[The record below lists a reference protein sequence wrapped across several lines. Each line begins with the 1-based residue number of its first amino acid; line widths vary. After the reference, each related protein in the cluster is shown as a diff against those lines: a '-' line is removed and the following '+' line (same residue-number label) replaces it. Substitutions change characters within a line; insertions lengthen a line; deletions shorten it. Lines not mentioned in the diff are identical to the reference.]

1 MRKGNT
7 RSHSELGSQAFLRR
21 WYFTL
26 RYGRV
31 GRCRHNI
38 LTKICYY
45 EDKKFLKIN
54 KKKREEIYEYFRLNK
69 GFEYNYQ
76 IIFGKKKFIER
87 FNIHNVVLQSMKQS
101 IILLSKKS
109 DTIIIDGKFI
119 PSEMKGYKVK
129 SLIKAD
135 DKINQVSAASIIAKV
150 FRDKLLLKLHS
161 LDGNYQWNKNAGYGT
176 KSHLSAIYTHGVSKY
191 HRTTYQPISKLIKKL
206 ST

>member
-1 MRKGNT
+1 M
-7 RSHSELGSQAFLRR
+7 SEYVVGVDE
-21 WYFTL
+21 
-26 RYGRV
+26 V
-31 GRCRHNI
+31 GRGSLVGSAI
-38 LTKICYY
+38 ICAFRSKNSLF
-45 EDKKFLKIN
+45 DKLPFSVSDSKKIN
-54 KKKREEIYEYFRLNK
+54 KKKREEIYEYFRSNK

-176 KSHLSAIYTHGVSKY
+176 KSHLSSIYTHGVSKY

>member
-1 MRKGNT
+1 M
-7 RSHSELGSQAFLRR
+7 SEYVVGVDE
-21 WYFTL
+21 
-26 RYGRV
+26 V
-31 GRCRHNI
+31 GRGSLVGSAI
-38 LTKICYY
+38 ICAFRSQNSLFVKLPFSVC
-45 EDKKFLKIN
+45 DSKKIN
-54 KKKREEIYEYFRLNK
+54 KKKREEIYEYFRSNK

-76 IIFGKKKFIER
+76 IIFGKKKFIEK

-101 IILLSKKS
+101 IILLSKKT

-161 LDGNYQWNKNAGYGT
+161 LDSNYQWNKNAGYGT

>member
-1 MRKGNT
+1 M
-7 RSHSELGSQAFLRR
+7 SEYVVGVDE
-21 WYFTL
+21 
-26 RYGRV
+26 V
-31 GRCRHNI
+31 GRGSLVGSAI
-38 LTKICYY
+38 ICAFRSQNSLF
-45 EDKKFLKIN
+45 DKLPFSVSDSKKIN
-54 KKKREEIYEYFRLNK
+54 KKNTEEIYEYFRSNK

>member
-1 MRKGNT
+1 M
-7 RSHSELGSQAFLRR
+7 SEYVVGVDE
-21 WYFTL
+21 
-26 RYGRV
+26 V
-31 GRCRHNI
+31 GRGSLVGSAIICAFRSQNS
-38 LTKICYY
+38 LFDKLPFSVADSKKI
-45 EDKKFLKIN
+45 D

>member
-1 MRKGNT
+1 MR
-7 RSHSELGSQAFLRR
+7 
-21 WYFTL
+21 
-26 RYGRV
+26 
-31 GRCRHNI
+31 
-38 LTKICYY
+38 
-45 EDKKFLKIN
+45 
-54 KKKREEIYEYFRLNK
+54 
-69 GFEYNYQ
+69 
-76 IIFGKKKFIER
+76 
-87 FNIHNVVLQSMKQS
+87 QS

-191 HRTTYQPISKLIKKL
+191 HRTIYQPISKLIKKL

>member
-1 MRKGNT
+1 M
-7 RSHSELGSQAFLRR
+7 SEYVVGVDE
-21 WYFTL
+21 
-26 RYGRV
+26 V
-31 GRCRHNI
+31 GRGSLVGSAI
-38 LTKICYY
+38 ICAFRSRNSLF
-45 EDKKFLKIN
+45 DKLPFSVSDSKKIN

-69 GFEYNYQ
+69 GFDYDYQ

>member
-1 MRKGNT
+1 M
-7 RSHSELGSQAFLRR
+7 SEYVVGVDE
-21 WYFTL
+21 
-26 RYGRV
+26 V
-31 GRCRHNI
+31 GRGSLVGSAI
-38 LTKICYY
+38 ICAFRSQNSLF
-45 EDKKFLKIN
+45 DKLPFNVSDSKKIN

>member
-1 MRKGNT
+1 M
-7 RSHSELGSQAFLRR
+7 SEYVVGVDE
-21 WYFTL
+21 
-26 RYGRV
+26 V
-31 GRCRHNI
+31 GRGSLVGSAI
-38 LTKICYY
+38 ICAFRSQNSLF
-45 EDKKFLKIN
+45 DKLPFRVSDSKKIN
-54 KKKREEIYEYFRLNK
+54 KKKRKEIYEYFRSNK

-76 IIFGKKKFIER
+76 IIFGKKKFIES

-119 PSEMKGYKVK
+119 PGEMKGYKVK

-135 DKINQVSAASIIAKV
+135 NKINQVSAASIIAKV

-161 LDGNYQWNKNAGYGT
+161 LDSNYQWNKNAGYGT

>member
-1 MRKGNT
+1 MIGIVIVG
-7 RSHSELGSQAFLRR
+7 HSNISKEFLVA
-21 WYFTL
+21 L
-26 RYGRV
+26 EHIV
-31 GRCRHNI
+31 GKQEHVAAISIFPN
-38 LTKICYY
+38 
-45 EDKKFLKIN
+45 DDV

>member
-1 MRKGNT
+1 M
-7 RSHSELGSQAFLRR
+7 SEYVVGVDE
-21 WYFTL
+21 
-26 RYGRV
+26 V
-31 GRCRHNI
+31 GRGSLVGSAI
-38 LTKICYY
+38 ICAFRSQNSLF
-45 EDKKFLKIN
+45 DKLPFSVSDSKKIN
-54 KKKREEIYEYFRLNK
+54 KKKREEIYEYFRSNK

-161 LDGNYQWNKNAGYGT
+161 LDGNYQWNKNAGYST
-176 KSHLSAIYTHGVSKY
+176 KSHLSAINTHGVSKY

>member
-1 MRKGNT
+1 M
-7 RSHSELGSQAFLRR
+7 SEYVVGVDE
-21 WYFTL
+21 
-26 RYGRV
+26 V
-31 GRCRHNI
+31 GRGSLVGSAI
-38 LTKICYY
+38 ICAFRSQNSLF
-45 EDKKFLKIN
+45 DKLPFSFSDSKKIN
-54 KKKREEIYEYFRLNK
+54 KKKREEIYEYFRSNK

>member
-1 MRKGNT
+1 M
-7 RSHSELGSQAFLRR
+7 SEYVVGVDE
-21 WYFTL
+21 
-26 RYGRV
+26 V
-31 GRCRHNI
+31 GRGSLVGSAI
-38 LTKICYY
+38 ICAFRSQNSLS
-45 EDKKFLKIN
+45 DKLPFSVSDSKKIN
-54 KKKREEIYEYFRLNK
+54 KKKREEIYEYFRSNK

-76 IIFGKKKFIER
+76 IIFGKKKFIEM

>member
-1 MRKGNT
+1 MSKYVVGVD
-7 RSHSELGSQAFLRR
+7 E
-21 WYFTL
+21 
-26 RYGRV
+26 V
-31 GRCRHNI
+31 GRGSLVGSAI
-38 LTKICYY
+38 ICAFRSQNCLF
-45 EDKKFLKIN
+45 DKLPFSVSDSKKIN

-161 LDGNYQWNKNAGYGT
+161 LNGNYQWNKNAGYGT

>member
-1 MRKGNT
+1 M
-7 RSHSELGSQAFLRR
+7 SEYVVGVDE
-21 WYFTL
+21 
-26 RYGRV
+26 V
-31 GRCRHNI
+31 GRGSLVGSAIVCAFRSQNSFFQE
-38 LTKICYY
+38 LPFDVTDSK
-45 EDKKFLKIN
+45 KIN
-54 KKKREEIYEYFRLNK
+54 KKKREEIYNYFKLNR
-69 GFEYNYQ
+69 GFNFNYQ
-76 IIFGKKKFIER
+76 IIVGKKKFIEK

-176 KSHLSAIYTHGVSKY
+176 KSHLSAINTHGVSKY

>member
-1 MRKGNT
+1 M
-7 RSHSELGSQAFLRR
+7 SEYVVGVDE
-21 WYFTL
+21 
-26 RYGRV
+26 V
-31 GRCRHNI
+31 GRGSLVGSAI
-38 LTKICYY
+38 ICAFRSQNSLF
-45 EDKKFLKIN
+45 DKLPFSVSDSKKIN
-54 KKKREEIYEYFRLNK
+54 KKKREEIYEYFRSNK

-76 IIFGKKKFIER
+76 IIFGKKKFIEK

-150 FRDKLLLKLHS
+150 FRDKLLMKLHS

>member
-1 MRKGNT
+1 L
-7 RSHSELGSQAFLRR
+7 E
-21 WYFTL
+21 
-26 RYGRV
+26 
-31 GRCRHNI
+31 
-38 LTKICYY
+38 
-45 EDKKFLKIN
+45 
-54 KKKREEIYEYFRLNK
+54 
-69 GFEYNYQ
+69 
-76 IIFGKKKFIER
+76 KKFIER

>member
-1 MRKGNT
+1 M
-7 RSHSELGSQAFLRR
+7 SEYVVGVDE
-21 WYFTL
+21 
-26 RYGRV
+26 V
-31 GRCRHNI
+31 GRGSLVGSAIICAFRSQNS
-38 LTKICYY
+38 LFDKLPFSVSDSKKI
-45 EDKKFLKIN
+45 
-54 KKKREEIYEYFRLNK
+54 KKKEREEIYEYFRSNK

-76 IIFGKKKFIER
+76 IIFGKKKFIES

-119 PSEMKGYKVK
+119 PGEMKGYKVK

-135 DKINQVSAASIIAKV
+135 NKINQVSAASIIAKV

-161 LDGNYQWNKNAGYGT
+161 LDSNYQWNKNAGYGT